1 MDRAE
6 MHLRV
11 AAARVARL
19 ATVRA
24 DGDAHLVPVCFAL
37 DANGE
42 TAVSIVD
49 GKPKRSR
56 RLQRLANVRAHPR
69 VSLLVDHYDED
80 WTQLWWVRIDGTA
93 VVCDD
98 DAPEHARAVDLLVVK
113 YPQYRAHPPSG
124 PVLRIAL
131 EQWTGWRGLV

>member
-11 AAARVARL
+11 GGARVARL

-37 DANGE
+37 DVDGE

-49 GKPKRSR
+49 GKPKRSS

-69 VSLLVDHYDED
+69 VTLLIDHYDED
-80 WTQLWWVRIDGTA
+80 WSQLWWVRIDGSA
-93 VVCDD
+93 VVCEGG
-98 DAPEHARAVDLLVVK
+98 PEHERAVDLLVVK
-113 YPQYRAHPPSG
+113 YPQYRAHPPTG

-131 EQWTGWRGLV
+131 ERWTGWRALA